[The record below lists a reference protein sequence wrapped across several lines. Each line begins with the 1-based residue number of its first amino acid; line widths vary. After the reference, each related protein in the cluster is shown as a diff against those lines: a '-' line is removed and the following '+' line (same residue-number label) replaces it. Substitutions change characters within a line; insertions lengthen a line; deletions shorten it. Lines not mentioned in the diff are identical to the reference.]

1 MLSKYDK
8 INIINNRISNL
19 EISISVLNQEIEIF
33 KKIDPID
40 QETIDGYLFDIDLKT
55 TKIRAIEELLREV
68 NLGIDQ

>member
-19 EISISVLNQEIEIF
+19 EISISVLNEEIEIF
-33 KKIDPID
+33 KKINPVD

-55 TKIRAIEELLREV
+55 TKIRALEELLHNL